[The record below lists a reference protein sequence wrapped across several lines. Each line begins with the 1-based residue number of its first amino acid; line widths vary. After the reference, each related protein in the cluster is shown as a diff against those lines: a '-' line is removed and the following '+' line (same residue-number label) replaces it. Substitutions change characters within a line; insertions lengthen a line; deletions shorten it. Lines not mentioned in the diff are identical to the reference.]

1 MLLEDREE
9 TGGEGMRM
17 GLIHKP
23 LYVCITFSTN
33 KKKKRAKNNLSQR
46 AKKMK
51 GRCLHASS
59 AFLH

>member
-1 MLLEDREE
+1 MQLENREE

-23 LYVCITFSTN
+23 LYVCIKLSTN
-33 KKKKRAKNNLSQR
+33 KKKKELKNNLSQR

-51 GRCLHASS
+51 GCCLHVFS